1 MDKYIIYVRSDC
13 PFCEKASELLK
24 DNNKNFSVLNL
35 KTRPKVLKELK
46 EIYDWPTVPMVFH
59 RQDKTI
65 DFVGGYTDLAKR
77 LKDG

>member
-35 KTRPKVLKELK
+35 KTRP
-46 EIYDWPTVPMVFH
+46 
-59 RQDKTI
+59 
-65 DFVGGYTDLAKR
+65 
-77 LKDG
+77 